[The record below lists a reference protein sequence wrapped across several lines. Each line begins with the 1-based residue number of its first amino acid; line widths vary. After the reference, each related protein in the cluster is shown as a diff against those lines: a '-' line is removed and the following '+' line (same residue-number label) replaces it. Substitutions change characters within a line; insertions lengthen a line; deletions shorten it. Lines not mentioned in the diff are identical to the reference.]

1 MIKLMKYT
9 YLLEN
14 DKISKELEL
23 MYQKYSGFLEKAEE
37 VWKELNEARAI
48 LYLTGQVYCEQ
59 IALETIQRRLHL
71 LKQPL
76 QLLEFLNLIDS
87 NSEKLNELRNE
98 ELFRKLE
105 EFYKIIKEYKNKF
118 IEKISDDF
126 NLPQALALTQQLL
139 KSKLSNSDK
148 LATLLDFDQVLGLG
162 LDKTENKSIPV
173 EIQELVQKRE
183 QARKDNDYQGADEI
197 RKQIENEGFRV
208 KDTLK
213 GSEVYKV

>member
-1 MIKLMKYT
+1 MKYT

-105 EFYKIIKEYKNKF
+105 EFYKIIKEYKNKYSKGKFYLDEERF
-118 IEKISDDF
+118 IELYNKF
-126 NLPQALALTQQLL
+126 NPDKDL
-139 KSKLSNSDK
+139 KTGYKGEFDEKS
-148 LATLLDFDQVLGLG
+148 LDFM
-162 LDKTENKSIPV
+162 K
-173 EIQELVQKRE
+173 
-183 QARKDNDYQGADEI
+183 
-197 RKQIENEGFRV
+197 
-208 KDTLK
+208 
-213 GSEVYKV
+213 